1 MHNCDEW
8 PSLLYLVRH
17 AESAGNVA
25 RNHANAAGV
34 AKIDIKDRDVD
45 VPLSARG
52 VAQAEVLGD
61 WFATLDEQQRPEFIL
76 TSPYKRATAT
86 AQVVRGSMIR
96 EAIHRDLSIPILV
109 DERLREK
116 ELGVLDRLTRR
127 GVEELYPEQAQLRQR
142 LGKFYYRPPGGESWC
157 DVILRL
163 RSALHTMSLHYA
175 KRRVL
180 IVSHQVVVLCF
191 RYLLEGLTE
200 SDLLS
205 IDAEG
210 DVANCSV
217 THYACPNDPEKK
229 TMTLCRYNWV
239 APLREGGAAVTAQPD
254 PNETV
259 R

>member
-1 MHNCDEW
+1 M
-8 PSLLYLVRH
+8 SM
-17 AESAGNVA
+17 S
-25 RNHANAAGV
+25 
-34 AKIDIKDRDVD
+34 
-45 VPLSARG
+45 RG
-52 VAQAEVLGD
+52 VTQAEVLGQ
-61 WFATLDEQQRPEFIL
+61 WFATLDQRQRPEFIL
-76 TSPYKRATAT
+76 TSPYERATAT
-86 AQVVRGSMIR
+86 GCIVRASMG
-96 EAIHRDLSIPILV
+96 ENTSIPIIV

-127 GVEELYPEQAQLRQR
+127 GIEELYPEQAQLRQR

-175 KRRVL
+175 RHRVL

-200 SDLLS
+200 AELLS
-205 IDAEG
+205 IDAAGE
-210 DVANCSV
+210 VANCSV
-217 THYACPNDPEKK
+217 THYACPDAPDKK

-239 APLREGGAAVTAQPD
+239 APLREGGASVTAQPD
-254 PNETV
+254 PNESV